1 MRVPPVSVGYL
12 DTVEVSPDQV
22 DMLGGQIIQVAG
34 QCQEPYSTV
43 YCRFDEQV
51 RSKLSDGLGDRVVS
65 GTLLQRLLPL

>member
-51 RSKLSDGLGDRVVS
+51 GSIGNY
-65 GTLLQRLLPL
+65 